1 MAAVPFNDSNTP
13 QDFSSHGPSARYFGP
28 VSGTTPAAPAPAPQI
43 VPKPDVTATNGVR
56 TTFFSFPPV
65 EPGVYR
71 FFGTSA
77 ASPHAAGVGALLKE
91 RAKQRG
97 VPFDQRA
104 ARQALQET
112 AATVA
117 NGGPNITGAGL
128 ISAER
133 AMAFV
138 ETIPKPTILLPMIM
152 KDAAGPTPP
161 PPSAPDLVAS
171 ISVNPDKRSFA
182 LGEAVEV
189 RVTGHQSRDSSG
201 KWLLGRSVH
210 QSAQR
215 SECGEH
221 DLEQRVL
228 THTVLRH
235 CLGRAAAAGA
245 GPERHAHLRARRFR
259 SALQHLDGLLCH
271 RHDRPVRLHR

>member
-43 VPKPDVTATNGVR
+43 VPKPDVTATDGGR

-117 NGGPNITGAGL
+117 SGGPNITGAGL
-128 ISAER
+128 INAER
-133 AMAFV
+133 AMASV
-138 ETIPKPTILLPMIM
+138 EAIPKPTILLPMIM

-171 ISVNPDKRSFA
+171 VSVNPDKRTFA
-182 LGEAVEV
+182 AGEAVEV
-189 RVTGHQSRDSSG
+189 RVTGHQSRNGAG
-201 KWLLGRSVH
+201 KRVLGRSVH
-210 QSAQR
+210 QSTHCPER
-215 SECGEH
+215 SKH
-221 DLEQRVL
+221 DLEQRMFAHAVL
-228 THTVLRH
+228 
-235 CLGRAAAAGA
+235 
-245 GPERHAHLRARRFR
+245 
-259 SALQHLDGLLCH
+259 
-271 RHDRPVRLHR
+271 